1 MLSDVQELSLML
13 DYESG
18 KFSKAQLL
26 NRYCITAKELDDRVR
41 RGKWRVSDKVRG
53 KEDVLERIV
62 EGAGE
67 LARRRG
73 IAGSNLKL
81 PKEMTAN
88 MQVVAGLE
96 GLSVIEFVMGIY
108 KDLLEIVRSQIDLSK
123 TSGIELNLDMRKL
136 GFKSLGEFTDVLM
149 EMLKIRLEHIKEIP
163 NVSDADEFENTV
175 SAAISE
181 IKMGVSSFQRKEL
194 PSVVYKEN
202 RGGSKVSLMNA
213 DDVVADSRSSSAV
226 HQGGQV
232 IV

>member
-67 LARRRG
+67 LARSRG

-81 PKEMTAN
+81 LNRYCITA
-88 MQVVAGLE
+88 
-96 GLSVIEFVMGIY
+96 
-108 KDLLEIVRSQIDLSK
+108 
-123 TSGIELNLDMRKL
+123 
-136 GFKSLGEFTDVLM
+136 
-149 EMLKIRLEHIKEIP
+149 
-163 NVSDADEFENTV
+163 
-175 SAAISE
+175 
-181 IKMGVSSFQRKEL
+181 KEL
-194 PSVVYKEN
+194 
-202 RGGSKVSLMNA
+202 
-213 DDVVADSRSSSAV
+213 DDRVRRD
-226 HQGGQV
+226 
-232 IV
+232 IVTGKQIGRAHV